1 VAATIVLLTE
11 RALGEDDAR
20 RLVAVHGDELVRYH
34 VLVPADP
41 HRSVLADVLDH
52 LSLFELR
59 GALDAARG
67 RDENDTPSATSAIRD
82 ASVAALRAAGVE
94 ADGEVTQDEPL
105 AALRLGVSEHSA
117 DEVVVVTR
125 PHAVEDTFHT
135 DWASQAREHL
145 GVPVLHM
152 YAGLDWL
159 G

>member
-1 VAATIVLLTE
+1 VAVTIVLLTE
-11 RALGEDDAR
+11 RALGDDDAS
-20 RLVAVHGDELVRYH
+20 RLVALHGEEVARYH

-59 GALDAARG
+59 AALDAARG
-67 RDENDTPSATSAIRD
+67 REEDETPSAASAILN
-82 ASVAALRAAGVE
+82 ASVAALRDAGAE

-105 AALRLGVSEHSA
+105 PALRLGVSEHSA

-135 DWASQAREHL
+135 DWASQARENL

>member
-1 VAATIVLLTE
+1 VTATIVLLTE
-11 RALGEDDAR
+11 RALGDGDAQ
-20 RLVAVHGDELVRYH
+20 RLVALHSDEGTHYH

-41 HRSVLADVLDH
+41 RRSMLADVLDH
-52 LSLFELR
+52 LSLFDMR

-67 RDENDTPSATSAIRD
+67 DDDEPSGGPSSIVE
-82 ASVAALRAAGVE
+82 ASVAALREAGAQ

-105 AALRLGVSEHSA
+105 PALEKGVREHSA
-117 DEVVVVTR
+117 DEVVIVTR